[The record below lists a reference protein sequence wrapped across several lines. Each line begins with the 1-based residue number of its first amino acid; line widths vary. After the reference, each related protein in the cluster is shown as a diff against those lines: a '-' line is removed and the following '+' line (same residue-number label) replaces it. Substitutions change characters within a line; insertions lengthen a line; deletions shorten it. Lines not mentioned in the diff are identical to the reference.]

1 MLSPV
6 KALRAAA
13 SHQRQ
18 KRSSDELPADS
29 AVCCFGL
36 LVDLFRVRGCFF
48 DFATAG
54 LRLADVAGFFVT
66 GFFWPALRCLFL
78 LRK

>member
-13 SHQRQ
+13 SHQHK
-18 KRSSDELPADS
+18 KRSSDELLTASDP
-29 AVCCFGL
+29 AVCCFDP

-66 GFFWPALRCLFL
+66 GFF
-78 LRK
+78 